1 MADLSGS
8 VAVVTGANTGLGYE
22 TAKALAS
29 HGAHVVIAS
38 RNADKAEAAKH
49 KLLARVPDA
58 SLEVITV
65 DLADLATIES
75 FADTF
80 AERHNRLDLLINNAG
95 IMMVPKGK
103 TVDGFERQFGTN
115 HLGHFALTGRL
126 FELLASSDRARVVTV
141 SSLAHRSGS
150 IDFDDLMSDRGYR
163 PQAAYGRSK
172 LANLLFTFELQRRCE
187 AAELDVIS
195 VAAHP
200 GVSSTELG
208 DHLLANIFMQ
218 PLKLLARVALQDPAT
233 GAQPTLRAATDPLVI
248 GGEYFGPSGMGEVR
262 GRATRVSA
270 SANAK
275 NPEIAA
281 RLWDVSQELT
291 GVEYL

>member
-1 MADLSGS
+1 
-8 VAVVTGANTGLGYE
+8 
-22 TAKALAS
+22 
-29 HGAHVVIAS
+29 
-38 RNADKAEAAKH
+38 
-49 KLLARVPDA
+49 
-58 SLEVITV
+58 
-65 DLADLATIES
+65 
-75 FADTF
+75 
-80 AERHNRLDLLINNAG
+80 
-95 IMMVPKGK
+95 
-103 TVDGFERQFGTN
+103 
-115 HLGHFALTGRL
+115 
-126 FELLASSDRARVVTV
+126 
-141 SSLAHRSGS
+141 
-150 IDFDDLMSDRGYR
+150 MSDRGYR

-172 LANLLFTFELQRRCE
+172 LANLLFAFELQRRCE